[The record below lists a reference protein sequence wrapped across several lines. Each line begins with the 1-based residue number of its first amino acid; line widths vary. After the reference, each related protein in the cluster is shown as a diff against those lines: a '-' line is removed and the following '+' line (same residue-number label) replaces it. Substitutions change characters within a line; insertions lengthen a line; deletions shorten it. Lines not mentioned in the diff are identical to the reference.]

1 MGLKIRLARHFDQ
14 SRLRSF
20 ARENDRRDRRQP
32 SFLHQIHLFSPCKRL
47 LDLFLLRKHF
57 IEEVIHVC
65 FRSDNDSN
73 AMVIELVNHLH
84 KARQFVLLRHIE
96 LRNISNNHRVE
107 RGRNRF
113 IVIRPAILFL
123 TRIIHFHFL
132 ADLLVIHT
140 TNAVL
145 RCGKMNRPRWR
156 QRQIERL
163 RSRRTQLREH
173 SVYFS
178 NKHSSQTKHGVR
190 RRTVWREDDIVHRMR
205 ERLSIIDGRGNVDN
219 ARVRRNEGNK
229 RKEKHPIQPVHVKH
243 LRRMIARRKDDASSL
258 IKRFKDVRKNESI
271 GDVRYVELIKTN
283 QNVRHR
289 DLLRNLHNRVLFA
302 R

>member
-1 MGLKIRLARHFDQ
+1 M
-14 SRLRSF
+14 
-20 ARENDRRDRRQP
+20 
-32 SFLHQIHLFSPCKRL
+32 

-205 ERLSIIDGRGNVDN
+205 EDPAGCLFRYEDESSGTQRMMYLSAHLVWVLNNGGTLVVDELERSIHPMLVDYLIGVVQDPEANPRGAQLIFTTHDTGIVGRNGLGRDQIWI
-219 ARVRRNEGNK
+219 ASRNPSVGVTVIYPFTNFEDDSDFETLYMDSRIGGVPNIREG
-229 RKEKHPIQPVHVKH
+229 
-243 LRRMIARRKDDASSL
+243 L
-258 IKRFKDVRKNESI
+258 
-271 GDVRYVELIKTN
+271 
-283 QNVRHR
+283 
-289 DLLRNLHNRVLFA
+289 
-302 R
+302 